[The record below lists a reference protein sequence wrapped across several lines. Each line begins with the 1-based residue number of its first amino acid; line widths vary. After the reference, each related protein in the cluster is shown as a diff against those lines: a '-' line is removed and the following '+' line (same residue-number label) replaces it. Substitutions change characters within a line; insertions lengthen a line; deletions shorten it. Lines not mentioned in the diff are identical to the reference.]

1 MRRPYSGLKP
11 ARLLRCARNDTED
24 GDRLLCFGLGGGIFE
39 RRYSIIST
47 KGGGITMGMQPL
59 QDWVLIE
66 PSEAKEKTAG
76 GVIIP
81 DTAKEKPVE
90 GKVLAVGKGRWEIPE
105 KKWGSKPKGK
115 EEKVFKPTVLKPGDQ
130 VLYEKYGTTP
140 VDLDGKE
147 LVLVRE
153 SDVLG
158 WNNKR

>member
-1 MRRPYSGLKP
+1 
-11 ARLLRCARNDTED
+11 
-24 GDRLLCFGLGGGIFE
+24 
-39 RRYSIIST
+39 
-47 KGGGITMGMQPL
+47 MGMQPL

-115 EEKVFKPTVLKPGDQ
+115 EEKVFNPTVLKPGDQ
-130 VLYEKYGTTP
+130 VLYEKYRTTP
-140 VDLDGKE
+140 IDQDGKE

-158 WNNKR
+158 WNN

>member
-1 MRRPYSGLKP
+1 
-11 ARLLRCARNDTED
+11 
-24 GDRLLCFGLGGGIFE
+24 
-39 RRYSIIST
+39 
-47 KGGGITMGMQPL
+47 MGMQPL

-66 PSEAKEKTAG
+66 PSEVKEQTAG
-76 GVIIP
+76 GVFIP
-81 DTAKEKPVE
+81 DQAKEESVE
-90 GKVLAVGKGRWEIPE
+90 GKVLAVGTGRWETLD

-140 VDLDGKE
+140 FELDGEE

-158 WNNKR
+158 WNN

>member
-1 MRRPYSGLKP
+1 M
-11 ARLLRCARNDTED
+11 
-24 GDRLLCFGLGGGIFE
+24 GI
-39 RRYSIIST
+39 
-47 KGGGITMGMQPL
+47 QPL

-76 GVIIP
+76 GLVIP

-90 GKVLAVGKGRWEIPE
+90 GKVLAVGKGRLETPE

-115 EEKVFKPTVLKPGDQ
+115 EKEEKVFKHTVLKPGDQ
-130 VLYEKYGTTP
+130 VLYEKYGTTK

-153 SDVLG
+153 SDILG
-158 WNNKR
+158 WVG